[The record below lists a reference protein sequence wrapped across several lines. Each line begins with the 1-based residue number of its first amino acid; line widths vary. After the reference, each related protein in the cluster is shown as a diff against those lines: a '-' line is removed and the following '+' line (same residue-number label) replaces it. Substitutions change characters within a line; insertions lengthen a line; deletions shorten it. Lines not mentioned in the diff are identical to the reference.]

1 METNA
6 LPRPATQAF
15 LGTAPAGRWDRR
27 LATAFILLSF
37 AGLIAIAP
45 FARLDLPP
53 LPSFVP
59 AYESALWICD
69 VITAVLLLGQFHRSQ
84 SPSIL
89 VLSSG
94 YLMSS
99 FIIVPH
105 VMAFP
110 GVFAS
115 NGLLG
120 GNSQTIGWLYVF
132 WHSAFPLFVLAH
144 SVTAK
149 AEAAKGWR
157 WPRPGLAIAGAV
169 VLVLAWVVVAV
180 ALATHPSGLLPVI
193 SVNGG
198 YSSMITTGVSPMMI
212 AVAFLTLMV
221 VWRNSR
227 GTVLDVW
234 LMVVMSGWICDVAL
248 SSVVSDSRFDLGWYA
263 GRVFA
268 LASGAFLLGVLLLD
282 LGRLYASLAD
292 ALEESRAHNEALIR
306 SREELMRVQR
316 LEAVGKLTGGIAH
329 DFNNMLTAIIGYLDM
344 ICRHPTDAA
353 RVVQMARHASNAADR
368 GAQLIKQLL
377 TFARKQNLRPQVLSP
392 NDLVLELRGMAH
404 KALNES
410 IALSLDLAEDIDW
423 VCVDAAEFQACILN
437 LVGNARDAMP
447 DGGTLGI
454 RTRNVAFDAPSE
466 APGVAPGRYVLL
478 AVSDTGHGM
487 EEATLVHVFEPFFTT
502 KDIGKGT
509 GLGLSQV
516 HGFAHSAQGF
526 VEIVSA
532 PEEGTTVSVYL
543 PQSLALPTAEFVR
556 APPRFDA
563 RKQRVLVVE
572 DDPDV
577 MNTAAECLRD
587 CGFEV
592 LTAADGD
599 EALAILKSARR
610 VDILFSDIAMP
621 GSLTGVQLARQG
633 VEIWPKLK
641 VLLTSGYAGTLLEDR
656 GFDED
661 WPLLSK
667 PYHRDDLLRRFEALA
682 GSGERAPSGD
692 QTGSAV

>member
-1 METNA
+1 METNT

-15 LGTAPAGRWDRR
+15 LGSAPAGRWDRR
-27 LATAFILLSF
+27 LATVFILLSF
-37 AGLIAIAP
+37 AGLIGITPIARM
-45 FARLDLPP
+45 ALAP
-53 LPSFVP
+53 LPNFVP

-69 VITAVLLLGQFHRSQ
+69 LITAVLLLGQFHRSQ

-105 VMAFP
+105 LMAFP
-110 GVFAS
+110 GVFATT
-115 NGLLG
+115 GLLG

-132 WHSAFPLFVLAH
+132 WHTSFPLFVLAH
-144 SVTAK
+144 SLTAK
-149 AEAAKGWR
+149 AEAKAGWR
-157 WPRPGLAIAGAV
+157 WRRPGLAIAAAV
-169 VLVLAWVVVAV
+169 VLLLAWVG
-180 ALATHPSGLLPVI
+180 LATVLAIHPAGLLPVI
-193 SVNGG
+193 SINGN
-198 YSSMITTGVSPMMI
+198 YSSMVTTGVSPVMVGI
-212 AVAFLTLMV
+212 TVATLFV
-221 VWRNSR
+221 LWRNSR

-234 LMVVMSGWICDVAL
+234 LMVVICGWICDVAL
-248 SSVVSDSRFDLGWYA
+248 SSIVSDHRFDLGWYA

-292 ALEESRAHNEALIR
+292 ALEESKAHNEALIR
-306 SREELMRVQR
+306 SREELMRAQR

-329 DFNNMLTAIIGYLDM
+329 DFNNMLTVIIGYLDM
-344 ICRHPTDAA
+344 ICRHPTEAD

-377 TFARKQNLRPQVLSP
+377 TFARKQNLRPQVLNP
-392 NDLVLELRGMAH
+392 NDLVLELRSLAQ

-410 IALSLDLAEDIDW
+410 IALSLDLAEDLDC

-447 DGGTLGI
+447 EGGALGI
-454 RTRNVAFDAPSE
+454 KTRNVVFDIPSE
-466 APGVAPGRYVLL
+466 ARGGLQGRYVLL

-487 EEATLVHVFEPFFTT
+487 DEATLAHVFEPFFTT

-516 HGFAHSAQGF
+516 HGFAHSAQGL
-526 VEIVSA
+526 VEIAST

-543 PQSLALPTAEFVR
+543 PQSPALPAAKSVR
-556 APPRFDA
+556 AAPRFDA

-572 DDPDV
+572 DDADV

-599 EALAILKSARR
+599 QGLAILRSARR

-621 GSLTGVQLARQG
+621 GSLNGVQLAREG
-633 VEIWPKLK
+633 VAIWPDLK
-641 VLLTSGYAGTLLEDR
+641 VLLTSGYAGSLLQDR
-656 GFDED
+656 GFSED
-661 WPLLSK
+661 WPLLNK
-667 PYHRDDLLRRFEALA
+667 PYRRDDLLRRLETLMGA
-682 GSGERAPSGD
+682 GERTPSQG
-692 QTGSAV
+692 